1 MRQFKLYHCRKRY
14 HTSADKLG
22 YVRYKLVQ
30 DTILFYLKNTE
41 CFFFTKNSKG
51 KGKKNLR
58 VKQIHSTDIEVILL
72 QMLHKV
78 FEHRYMCK
86 NLYLAYN
93 HTT

>member
-1 MRQFKLYHCRKRY
+1 M
-14 HTSADKLG
+14 
-22 YVRYKLVQ
+22 
-30 DTILFYLKNTE
+30 
-41 CFFFTKNSKG
+41 FFFTKTSKG